1 MNKDIADEN
10 VMPQLLE
17 YWELLS
23 AGPNSV
29 DIKNPNQV
37 MEVQQVLSSSG
48 YYDGAING
56 NYTAIVDQARW
67 EWIKDIQQDP
77 DFAWGLIKKNVASI
91 FEKKEG

>member
-48 YYDGAING
+48 
-56 NYTAIVDQARW
+56 
-67 EWIKDIQQDP
+67 
-77 DFAWGLIKKNVASI
+77 
-91 FEKKEG
+91 